1 VTSSAPSRAT
11 RFDPIA
17 KSYYK
22 LGATNVKLRGAS
34 EASDGERAM
43 SVVPERTDEP
53 VVEFT
58 VRAVVAGILFGVL
71 FGAAN
76 AYLGLRVGLT
86 VSTSIPIAVLTVALF
101 KLMRQRRDS
110 VVLEANIS
118 QTIGSASSSL
128 AAGTIF
134 TIPALFLWGMTP
146 PFWQVAILALLG
158 GLLGIA
164 AMVPLR
170 RLLIVRSADEL
181 PYPEG
186 TACAEVLRAT
196 TSAGS
201 GGRWIFIGLAVGAVV
216 KLALGAFMLMPSD
229 IAAHLPVL
237 PKAEVALEIAP
248 ALLAVGYILGYRQS
262 AIMVS
267 GSLISAIVLTPLIA
281 AFGAGLSAPMFPE
294 AKLTI
299 AEMSAGQIWSRYV
312 RYIGAGAVAAAGIAA
327 VFRALPTM
335 WTSFSAVVKGM
346 KKGGVEG
353 SDEATPRT
361 DRDVPSW
368 IVLVI
373 PALVVLTL
381 VAVPGLLA
389 GNMSLVPR
397 IVAALGVAIF
407 GVAFVVV
414 SSRIVGLIGVSSNPT
429 SAMTLVT
436 LLGVSVTFVLL
447 GWSDPSARAAILTV
461 GTVVCI
467 AASKAGDISQDLK
480 TGFLLGATPAKQQF
494 GQFIGAA
501 FACWAIAGTV
511 LLLGQ
516 AFTFGS
522 PELPAPQATL
532 MKTVIEGVL
541 SGSLPWG
548 LVGTGAAL
556 SVTALIAGLPG
567 LAFAVGIYL
576 PLGSLTPIF
585 VGGIVRRIVDARRG
599 GKPTEND
606 PGVLGASG
614 MIAGEGLA
622 GVLIAVLVATSGKWP
637 ESAFS
642 RALASMRFAAKDFT
656 YLEGTAAIVAGIIVV
671 LAVCGVLYRA
681 GRSAADDLSP
691 ES

>member
-1 VTSSAPSRAT
+1 
-11 RFDPIA
+11 
-17 KSYYK
+17 
-22 LGATNVKLRGAS
+22 
-34 EASDGERAM
+34 M
-43 SVVPERTDEP
+43 SVDVQRSES
-53 VVEFT
+53 VIEFT
-58 VRAVVAGILFGVL
+58 LRAVIAGILFGVL

-76 AYLGLRVGLT
+76 AYLGLKVGLT

-101 KLMRQRRDS
+101 KLFRNRAGIL
-110 VVLEANIS
+110 LEANIS

-128 AAGTIF
+128 ASGTIF
-134 TIPALFLWGMTP
+134 TIPALFLWGLAP
-146 PFWQVAILALLG
+146 PLWQVAILAMLG
-158 GLLGIA
+158 GFLGIA

-196 TSAGS
+196 TATTGS
-201 GGRWIFIGLAVGAVV
+201 GGRWIFIGLLVGAAV
-216 KLALGAFMLMPSD
+216 KLGLGGFVLLPSELV
-229 IAAHLPVL
+229 AHLPVL
-237 PKAEVALEIAP
+237 AKAEVALEIAP

-281 AFGAGLSAPMFPE
+281 VVGNALPTPLFPE
-294 AKLTI
+294 SKMLI
-299 AEMSAGQIWSRYV
+299 SELSAGQIWSRYV

-327 VFRALPTM
+327 VARALPTM
-335 WTSFSAVVKGM
+335 VSSFAAVVRGLR
-346 KKGGVEG
+346 GG
-353 SDEATPRT
+353 DTEATGERT
-361 DRDVPSW
+361 DRDVPAW
-368 IVLVI
+368 VVLVVPI
-373 PALVVLTL
+373 LVVITL

-389 GNMSLVPR
+389 GNMSLGPR
-397 IVAALGVAIF
+397 TVAALGVAVF

-436 LLGVSVTFVLL
+436 LLGVSVIFVAL

-480 TGFLLGATPAKQQF
+480 TGYLVGATPARQQF
-494 GQFIGAA
+494 GQFIAA
-501 FACWAIAGTV
+501 AVACWAIAGTV
-511 LLLGQ
+511 LYLGN

-522 PELPAPQATL
+522 PQLPAPQATL

-556 SVTALIAGLPG
+556 SVCALIAGLPG

-585 VGGIVRRIVDARRG
+585 VGGIVRRIVEARSK
-599 GKPTEND
+599 GKATDSD

-622 GVLIAVLVATSGKWP
+622 GVAIAILVTTIKLDIKRPPHLDGPLGIVLGI
-637 ESAFS
+637 
-642 RALASMRFAAKDFT
+642 
-656 YLEGTAAIVAGIIVV
+656 AIV
-671 LAVCGVLYRA
+671 LAVCALLYKA
-681 GRSAADDLSP
+681 GRSAQVPGSDAVEAST
-691 ES
+691 SAK

>member
-1 VTSSAPSRAT
+1 MQRP
-11 RFDPIA
+11 
-17 KSYYK
+17 
-22 LGATNVKLRGAS
+22 
-34 EASDGERAM
+34 E
-43 SVVPERTDEP
+43 SVL
-53 VVEFT
+53 EFT
-58 VRAVVAGILFGVL
+58 ARAVAAGIVFGVL

-86 VSTSIPIAVLTVALF
+86 VSTSIPIAVLTVAFF
-101 KLMRQRRDS
+101 KLTKAKGD
-110 VVLEANIS
+110 VILEANLS

-158 GLLGIA
+158 GFLGIA

-170 RLLIVRSADEL
+170 RLLIVRSANEL

-196 TSAGS
+196 TTTARSRPTGS
-201 GGRWIFIGLAVGAVV
+201 GSSSDAGKWIFIGLAVGVAV
-216 KLALGAFMLMPSD
+216 KLALGAFMLAPSEL
-229 IAAHLPVL
+229 AMHAPVI
-237 PKAEVALEIAP
+237 PKAVLALEIAP

-267 GSLISAIVLTPLIA
+267 GSLISAIVLTPIIA
-281 AFGAGLSAPMFPE
+281 LVGAGLAAPLFPE
-294 AKLTI
+294 MKIPI
-299 AEMSAGQIWSRYV
+299 AELTAGQIWSRYV
-312 RYIGAGAVAAAGIAA
+312 RYIGAGAVAAAGIVA
-327 VFRALPTM
+327 VARSLPTM
-335 WTSFSAVVKGM
+335 WTSFAAVLKGLR
-346 KKGGVEG
+346 GPGAGATGET
-353 SDEATPRT
+353 TPRT
-361 DRDVPSW
+361 DRDVPAW
-368 IVLVI
+368 VVVVV
-373 PALVVLTL
+373 PALIVITL
-381 VAVPGLLA
+381 VAVPNLFA
-389 GNMSLVPR
+389 GNMNVLQR
-397 IVAALGVAIF
+397 LVAALGVAIF
-407 GVAFVVV
+407 GVCFVVV

-436 LLGVSVTFVLL
+436 LLGVSVVFVLC
-447 GWSDPSARAAILTV
+447 GWTDPSARAAILTV

-480 TGFLLGATPAKQQF
+480 TGYLLGATPAKQQV

-511 LLLGQ
+511 LLLGSQ
-516 AFTFGS
+516 FTFGS

-556 SVTALIAGLPG
+556 AVCALIAGLPG

-585 VGGIVRRIVDARRG
+585 VGGIVARIVAARRK
-599 GKPTEND
+599 GKALDSD
-606 PGVLGASG
+606 PGVLAASG
-614 MIAGEGLA
+614 MIAGEGLT
-622 GVLIAVLVATSGKWP
+622 GVVIAMLIGLSGRSPSLAATLKSMH
-637 ESAFS
+637 FS
-642 RALASMRFAAKDFT
+642 AKDFT
-656 YLEGTAAIVAGIIVV
+656 WLTGIPAVIAGIAIV
-671 LAVCGVLYRA
+671 LAVCALLYRSA
-681 GRSAADDLSP
+681 RSAAEVP
-691 ES
+691 EEGVEAGVG

>member
-1 VTSSAPSRAT
+1 
-11 RFDPIA
+11 
-17 KSYYK
+17 
-22 LGATNVKLRGAS
+22 
-34 EASDGERAM
+34 M
-43 SVVPERTDEP
+43 RTHDS

-58 VRAVVAGILFGVL
+58 TRAVVAGLVFGVL

-101 KLMRQRRDS
+101 KLMKSREGII
-110 VVLEANIS
+110 LEANIA

-134 TIPALFLWGMTP
+134 TIPALFLWGMAP
-146 PFWQVAILALLG
+146 PLWQVAILALLG
-158 GLLGIA
+158 GFLGIA

-196 TSAGS
+196 TTSAS
-201 GGRWIFIGLAVGAVV
+201 GGQWIFIGLGVGAVV
-216 KLALGAFMLMPSD
+216 KLALGGFMFLPSQLT
-229 IAAHLPVL
+229 ALLPVL
-237 PKAEVALEIAP
+237 AKAELALEIAP

-267 GSLISAIVLTPLIA
+267 GSLISAIVLTPIIA
-281 AFGAGLSAPMFPE
+281 LVGAGLTAPLFPE
-294 AKLTI
+294 MKTAI
-299 AEMSAGQIWSRYV
+299 ADLSAGQIWSRYV

-327 VFRALPTM
+327 VIKALPTM
-335 WTSFSAVVKGM
+335 ATSFAAVVKGLRR
-346 KKGGVEG
+346 KDAAAENEGVE
-353 SDEATPRT
+353 RT
-361 DRDVPSW
+361 DRDIPNW
-368 IVLVI
+368 IVVAV
-373 PALVVLTL
+373 PMLVVITL
-381 VAVPGLLA
+381 VAVPGLFA
-389 GNMSLVPR
+389 GNMSFFPR
-397 IVAALGVAIF
+397 LVAALGVAIF

-436 LLGVSVTFVLL
+436 LLGVSVVFVAL
-447 GWSDPSARAAILTV
+447 GWRDPSARAAILTV

-480 TGFLLGATPAKQQF
+480 TGYLVGATPAKQQF

-501 FACWAIAGTV
+501 VACWAIAGTV
-511 LLLGQ
+511 LLLGK

-541 SGSLPWG
+541 SGALPWG
-548 LVGTGAAL
+548 LVGVGAAL
-556 SVTALIAGLPG
+556 SICALIAGLPG

-585 VGGIVRRIVDARRG
+585 VGGIVRRIVDAKRK
-599 GKPTEND
+599 GKSLDSD

-622 GVLIAVLVATSGKWP
+622 GVLIAFLVAGSGRFTGLRD
-637 ESAFS
+637 AM
-642 RALASMRFAAKDFT
+642 ASIHFAAKDFT
-656 YLEGTAAIVAGIIVV
+656 HLEGAPAVVVGIAIVI
-671 LAVCGVLYRA
+671 AVCALLYRA
-681 GRSAADDLSP
+681 GRSAP
-691 ES
+691 VTEP